1 MMNKGKI
8 WIIISLLIIV
18 KVFLGVTYLQIGE
31 IQSKVWLVTS
41 NKTNLLT
48 EQNLRELNLINEQ
61 QHEKLDYVFWK
72 EIEGNIIA
80 PKVNREEYCNIILAS
95 ERIDI
100 LFQDSVPFDPKRNE
114 CIMSRTLADKLF
126 GSDNVEGLSVEHGGR
141 IYQIREVSESLEE
154 GIVIF
159 TIDNL
164 SILDEK
170 KSIDKKETILFENIT
185 ILNNGS
191 ISDSAIKDKLE
202 SFLGIQLKRLD
213 LKFEFFV
220 IQLAYIISIFI
231 LVKIINVLLKNK
243 IKTNVII
250 FILLIF
256 AVDLFI
262 IFHFYNIP
270 ADIIPSRLSD
280 KLFWHDL
287 YNFEK
292 ENYRYLFTMKRVIPL
307 RSWYK
312 LRIWLIL
319 LLLINV
325 MLLFKLYRLC
335 LVKKQ

>member
-170 KSIDKKETILFENIT
+170 KSIEKK
-185 ILNNGS
+185 
-191 ISDSAIKDKLE
+191 
-202 SFLGIQLKRLD
+202 
-213 LKFEFFV
+213 
-220 IQLAYIISIFI
+220 
-231 LVKIINVLLKNK
+231 
-243 IKTNVII
+243 
-250 FILLIF
+250 
-256 AVDLFI
+256 
-262 IFHFYNIP
+262 
-270 ADIIPSRLSD
+270 
-280 KLFWHDL
+280 
-287 YNFEK
+287 
-292 ENYRYLFTMKRVIPL
+292 
-307 RSWYK
+307 
-312 LRIWLIL
+312 
-319 LLLINV
+319 
-325 MLLFKLYRLC
+325 
-335 LVKKQ
+335 